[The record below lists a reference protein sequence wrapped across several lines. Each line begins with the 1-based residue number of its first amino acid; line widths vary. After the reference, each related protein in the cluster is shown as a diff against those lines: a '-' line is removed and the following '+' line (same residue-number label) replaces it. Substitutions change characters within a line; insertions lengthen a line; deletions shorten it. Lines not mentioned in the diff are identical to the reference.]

1 MKRTRAVPAVLVVLS
16 VMACPGLTA
25 RVHAQTPYDV
35 VAELNRKAMDA
46 YNRLDIDAAGS
57 MLEEALRV
65 AFQGGISGP
74 LLAQTNLNMGVV
86 YVGGLSDQNGGL
98 GYFIQAVCADPSTQ
112 PDPLTSTPEIQSVFQ
127 AAQQQAMAG
136 ACPVRGGAPGMAPGG
151 APGAM
156 GGGPMMPPPLPPP
169 DEVIIHQ
176 SPPEQLSQTPLPLY
190 VEVNPL
196 ARPKK
201 VVLYYKGLGME
212 TFKRVPMYRYQSG
225 FAYQITCND
234 VWEPRLTYY
243 IEVEGQDG
251 QVVGAAASAVQ
262 PIEVPVVAQRSQ
274 GEPALPGAEPPRSCG
289 ATECPP
295 GLKGCKKPGAGAV
308 AEACD
313 EDKDCQSGL
322 ECKDDVCLIIGA
334 GSEDIPESFY
344 RMGEPGYED
353 ELEAE
358 RESDPSQF
366 QRLFLQLG
374 FAFGHSYVTS
384 GMVADRPAPTDR
396 VYVGDDG
403 EFLPDSG
410 FDPDANP
417 ALPATVRAYF
427 PEAGGDDPAMVGP
440 DPDDPTKVT
449 ILAPPKQDDRLTA
462 WEPDAD
468 SRDSFGELGGGCAAD
483 GIVTG
488 PLSEDESEN
497 FAQAVDSNGEPRA
510 IYPSKYCVRVKSAGF
525 VPGIALRMGVGFF
538 ITPRFSLAL
547 ITRIQFGSGE
557 GALAGILLGPRGEF
571 MLTSPRAKGLM
582 ISPFAGFTVGQI
594 QAQPGADGNTS
605 GAPYVKSGMMGA
617 HVGMNFRYRFSK
629 HFGLYFGPEIDVQ
642 FPTFLVNIDFPF
654 AGIEGAFVSF

>member
-1 MKRTRAVPAVLVVLS
+1 MKRTRAVPAAVLVALS
-16 VMACPGLTA
+16 AMASVAPAGQ
-25 RVHAQTPYDV
+25 AQSPYDV

-65 AFQGGISGP
+65 AYQGGISGP

-98 GYFIQAVCADPSTQ
+98 GYFVQAVCADPSIQ

-136 ACPVRGGAPGMAPGG
+136 ACPVRGGAPGMGPGVAPGG
-151 APGAM
+151 V
-156 GGGPMMPPPLPPP
+156 PMMPMPPPP

-201 VVLYYKGLGME
+201 VFLYYKGLGME
-212 TFKRVPMYRYQSG
+212 KFKRVPMYRYQSG

-243 IEVEGQDG
+243 VEVEGEDG
-251 QVVGAAASAVQ
+251 QVVGTAASAVQ

-295 GLKGCKKPGAGAV
+295 GLKGCVKPGAGAV
-308 AEACD
+308 DETCD

-322 ECKDDVCLIIGA
+322 ECRDDVCAIIGA
-334 GSEDIPESFY
+334 GSADIPESFY

-366 QRLFLQLG
+366 QRLFVQLG
-374 FAFGHSYVTS
+374 FALGMPYVTS

-403 EFLPDSG
+403 EYLEENS

-417 ALPATVRAYF
+417 QLPATRRAYF
-427 PEAGGDDPAMVGP
+427 PEAGGDEPAMLGV
-440 DPDDPTKVT
+440 DPDDPMMIKQT
-449 ILAPPKQDDRLTA
+449 ILSPPKQDDRLTA

-468 SRDSFGELGGGCAAD
+468 SRDSFGQLGGGCAAD

-488 PLSEDESEN
+488 PLSEDEADN
-497 FAQAVDSNGEPRA
+497 FAQAVDANGEPRA
-510 IYPSKYCVRVKSAGF
+510 VYPSKYCVRVKSAGF
-525 VPGIALRMGVGFF
+525 VPGIALRSAIGYFVTEKISVAAVLRLQFASGNG
-538 ITPRFSLAL
+538 SLAGML
-547 ITRIQFGSGE
+547 I
-557 GALAGILLGPRGEF
+557 GARGEY
-571 MLTSPRAKGLM
+571 MLTPPRAKGLM
-582 ISPFAGFTVGQI
+582 ISPFAGLTLGQI

-605 GAPYVKSGMMGA
+605 DAPYVKSGMMGA
-617 HVGMNFRYRFSK
+617 HAGVNFRYRFSK
-629 HFGLYFGPEIDVQ
+629 HFGLYAAPEIDAQ
-642 FPTFLVNIDFPF
+642 FPTFLMNIDLTF
-654 AGIEGAFVSF
+654 AGVEAAF

>member
-1 MKRTRAVPAVLVVLS
+1 MKRTRAVPAAVLVVLS
-16 VMACPGLTA
+16 AFACPGLTA

-35 VAELNRKAMDA
+35 VAELNRKAMDS

-98 GYFIQAVCADPSTQ
+98 GYFIQAVCADPSIQ

-136 ACPVRGGAPGMAPGG
+136 ACPVRGGAPGGAPGG
-151 APGAM
+151 MGA
-156 GGGPMMPPPLPPP
+156 GPMMPPPLPPP

-196 ARPKK
+196 ARPKH
-201 VVLYYKGLGME
+201 VFLYYKALGME

-225 FAYQITCND
+225 FAYQISCND

-243 IEVEGQDG
+243 VEVEGQDG

-274 GEPALPGAEPPRSCG
+274 GEPVLPGAQPPRTCG

-295 GLKGCKKPGAGAV
+295 GVKGCAKPGAGAI

-322 ECKDDVCLIIGA
+322 ECEEDVCAIIGA

-344 RMGEPGYED
+344 KMGEPGYED
-353 ELEAE
+353 ELAE
-358 RESDPSQF
+358 EQESDPSSF
-366 QRLFLQLG
+366 QPLFVQLG
-374 FAFGHSYVTS
+374 FALGMSYVTS

-417 ALPATVRAYF
+417 TMPGTIRAYF
-427 PEAGGDDPAMVGP
+427 PEAGGDEPAMVGP
-440 DPDDPTKVT
+440 DPTDPMMAKWT
-449 ILAPPKQDDRLTA
+449 ITAPPKQDDRLTA

-497 FAQAVDSNGEPRA
+497 FAQAVDGNGEPRA
-510 IYPSKYCVRVKSAGF
+510 VYPSKYCVRVKSAGF
-525 VPGIALRMGVGFF
+525 VPGIALRSAIGYFVTEK
-538 ITPRFSLAL
+538 ISVAAIL
-547 ITRIQFGSGE
+547 RIQFSSGNGS
-557 GALAGILLGPRGEF
+557 LAGMLLGARGEY
-571 MLTSPRAKGLM
+571 MLTPPRAKGLM
-582 ISPFAGFTVGQI
+582 ISPFLGLTLGQI
-594 QAQPGADGNTS
+594 QAQPGTDGNTS

-617 HVGMNFRYRFSK
+617 HVGLNFRYRFSR
-629 HFGLYFGPEIDVQ
+629 HFGLFAAPEIDAQ
-642 FPTFLVNIDFPF
+642 FPTFLMNIDLTF
-654 AGIEGAFVSF
+654 AGIEGAFLGP